1 MSLMPPALAGRF
13 LTTEPPGKPQIEAL
27 IAPKGKDTNQH
38 LLGTSGLPCWL
49 YHKTLMSHLLFD
61 PERLGK
67 RPLAIP
73 HFGQKLGK
81 ARVVLEGHQSR

>member
-1 MSLMPPALAGRF
+1 
-13 LTTEPPGKPQIEAL
+13 
-27 IAPKGKDTNQH
+27 
-38 LLGTSGLPCWL
+38 
-49 YHKTLMSHLLFD
+49 MSHLLFD

-73 HFGQKLGK
+73 HLGQKLGK